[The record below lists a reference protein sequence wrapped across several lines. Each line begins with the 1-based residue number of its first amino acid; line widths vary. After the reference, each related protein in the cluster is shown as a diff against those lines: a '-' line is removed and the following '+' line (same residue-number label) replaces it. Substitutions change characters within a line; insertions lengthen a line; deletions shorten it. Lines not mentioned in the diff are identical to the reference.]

1 MSNDREQRIDQL
13 VEQVGNENM
22 TVAEACKAMYEEY
35 GQAAVTELTESIG
48 GIATAYCDACSTD
61 TPAEDGECLVCGSSV
76 VSDSN
81 SVKESYLG
89 GVCPDCGE
97 DIPDAAD
104 DGEECVNCGH
114 VFSIE
119 RGVDDDFDFQDDL
132 DGDFDT
138 GMTSAGFGTDE
149 DYGYYGDD

>member
-1 MSNDREQRIDQL
+1 MNNDREQRIDQL
-13 VEQVGNENM
+13 VEQVGNETM
-22 TVAEACKAMYEEY
+22 SIAEACKAVYEEH
-35 GQAAVTELTESIG
+35 GQQAVTELAESIG
-48 GIATAYCDACSTD
+48 GIATAYCDACCTD
-61 TPAEDGECLVCGSSV
+61 TPANEGECLVCGSAV

-97 DIPDAAD
+97 DIPDYAD
-104 DGEECVNCGH
+104 EGEECTNCGH

-119 RGVDDDFDFQDDL
+119 RADDDFNFDDSL

-138 GMTSAGFGTDE
+138 GMASAGFGTDE